1 MSYLK
6 SGPSNLSKY
15 RVSCQKKKYRTKI
28 ALFGNF
34 RAGIWK
40 IYFHICYQQ
49 PASILLKCKVS
60 CKTKNFEFE
69 TKNILLLGYFY
80 TRIWKTIV
88 IFEISIFKFVKM
100 QSFMLEKRNFKF
112 ETKIVLSGNFW
123 TGIWKNYC
131 RIWNQHARICQNAKF
146 YVKQKKL

>member
-1 MSYLK
+1 MS
-6 SGPSNLSKY
+6 
-15 RVSCQKKKYRTKI
+15 KKKYRTKI

-60 CKTKNFEFE
+60 CKTKNFEFG

-88 IFEISIFKFVKM
+88 IFKFVIIFKFVKM